1 MTSPY
6 LRKSETARRS
16 VSGLLTG
23 LILCAFIT
31 PASAQRAIRID
42 PDYYN
47 GEIIITD
54 TLIPAELPVTLHTNK
69 DEALESMLDPVPMDS
84 LPDLNIWLYRVGIKE
99 KYPVLLVSK
108 REHWMMI
115 PLKELTGY
123 GIPALHQVKMKKQE
137 LVLVEAKM
145 ADRFFTSQE
154 FPSGFQAQ
162 KGLILLIDII
172 SGRKHLQQES
182 NIKIEQ
188 GTWSK
193 GPEGNTAT
201 SYEQTLELNFRKHF
215 MELKIS
221 TEKMHY
227 TTYEGIEKK
236 SQQISVEYEFVK
248 DAWLRRK
255 AVMVGF

>member
-1 MTSPY
+1 MTKPY
-6 LRKSETARRS
+6 LRKSETAFWR
-16 VSGLLTG
+16 VSGLFTG
-23 LILCAFIT
+23 LVLCVMIS
-31 PASAQRAIRID
+31 PLSAQRAIRID

-54 TLIPAELPVTLHTNK
+54 TLVPAELPVTLHTNK
-69 DEALESMLDPVPMDS
+69 QEALESMLDPVPLDS
-84 LPDLNIWLYRVGIKE
+84 LPELKTWLYRNGIKE
-99 KYPVLLVSK
+99 KYPVLLISK
-108 REHWMMI
+108 GEHWMMI
-115 PLKELTGY
+115 PLKEFTGY
-123 GIPALHQVKMKKQE
+123 GTPVLHQVKMKHHE
-137 LVLVEAKM
+137 LVLVEAEM
-145 ADRFFTSQE
+145 RDRFFTSQE
-154 FPSGFQAQ
+154 FPSGFQAE
-162 KGLILLIDII
+162 KGLVLLIDII
-172 SGRKHLQQES
+172 TGRKHLQQES

-201 SYEQTLELNFRKHF
+201 SYEQSLELNFKKRS

-221 TEKMHY
+221 SEKMHY

-236 SQQISVEYEFVK
+236 SQQISLEYEFVK